1 MLSAVFKILRE
12 TMVGT
17 DNGCKVL
24 SKFSSPCG
32 ATVKAETDVVRD
44 PVNAVPFCSKY
55 SPNNSCIRE
64 ILNYLSV
71 SVC

>member
-1 MLSAVFKILRE
+1 MLFAIFKILRE

-17 DNGCKVL
+17 DDGCKVL
-24 SKFSSPCG
+24 SKFSSPSG
-32 ATVKAETDVVRD
+32 ATVKAETDVAHD
-44 PVNAVPFCSKY
+44 PVNAVPFCSEY

-64 ILNYLSV
+64 IPNYIGV